1 MTKKRS
7 TKRALLLSALSLL
20 MCVSMLVGSTFA
32 WFTDSVTSAGNTII
46 SGKLDVDLIG
56 ADNLTVA
63 GRKLEFVD
71 KNGNILSDI
80 LWEPGCTYTLEP
92 VKVKNNG
99 NLWLKYEIVISGIE
113 GNAKLLEAIEWT
125 VEGAPLK
132 GTLAPETTT
141 EALKITGHMKE
152 EAGNEYQNQKLD
164 GISITVYATQVN
176 AESDSFGP
184 DYDKVAPRLV
194 WDGSVDTSWYD
205 ASATTY
211 ELNTPAK
218 LAGLAELV
226 NGGNSFKGKTIK
238 LGADMDLNN
247 LEWTEIG
254 TSSNKFS
261 GKILGNG
268 FTIYNLKVSGTKGV
282 GLIGFAYDAHIEGIH
297 IDGANVTGE
306 NSVGAVLGYGYLA
319 KDCLKNC
326 IVENALVFALAGA
339 KNEDGDKVGV
349 VAGWTSNGNIIGNKA
364 IDCEVYG
371 CRDIGGVVGYVNGEN
386 RAVEVSGNT
395 VEDVTVNVIKAEG
408 YDTNKLGT
416 NINNAVGRT
425 GTKVTVK
432 ENSGNIVK
440 EDNTVVASTNEDLK
454 AAAAAGGEVV
464 VVAGNYTFPSE
475 SLAADTTLNCAPGTV
490 FEGTS
495 KLNIKGATVVGAT
508 FSNPTG
514 TAADQTING
523 KFVDCVFEGKNGLRW
538 CYSGDT
544 VEFENC
550 VFSGSTYGVHFDGG
564 AKKVSFKNCTI
575 SGFNATAG
583 SIENI
588 TFEGCTFVG
597 NGKSAYNGINLW
609 GNGDFKDCT
618 FVFDGSTK
626 NEWIDLCGEEK
637 TATFTNCVVTNGTT
651 TKDIAEVVTKRNDNA
666 TIIVNG
672 SVVAHSVANLDDA
685 LAKGENAVLIEDMRF
700 SSSDTTANSGYG
712 ATGVSVMGGVLDGNG
727 HKLGI
732 NNWGTWD
739 AAVHTTGGTIKNL
752 TINSGMRGIFMGSAT
767 ADVKIDN
774 VTIDGTIYTFN
785 SDGGNKNYGV
795 YISNSTLNGWTS
807 HSDVHKEV
815 VYTNCSF
822 GEGQG
827 YAFCRPYGP
836 TQFIG
841 CDFAAGFQ
849 VDAVGAVTFE
859 NCTIGGVAL
868 TAENLKTLVVGGI
881 ANATVK

>member
-1 MTKKRS
+1 MAKTRS

-20 MCVSMLVGSTFA
+20 MCVSMLIGSTFA
-32 WFTDSVTSAGNTII
+32 WFTDEVTSSGNQIV
-46 SGKLDVDLIG
+46 SGKLDVDLIDANG
-56 ADNLTVA
+56 VS
-63 GRKLEFVD
+63 LENETLQFVD
-71 KNGNILSDI
+71 KDGKEILTQI

-92 VKVKNNG
+92 VRVKNNG

-113 GNAKLLEAIEWT
+113 GDAKLLEAIEWT
-125 VEGAPLK
+125 IMLGDNEVTLNDLK
-132 GTLAPETTT
+132 GYLEPEKTS
-141 EALKITGHMKE
+141 EALQIIGHMKE
-152 EAGNEYQNQKLD
+152 EAGNEYQNLTID

-184 DYDKVAPRLV
+184 DYDKDAVYADYYVTDNASLQNAIDQAKDGEEIALMNNIDLGGATTFSMRAVAAGKNFEFVVPAGKNVVLNLNGYNITRV
-194 WDGSVDTSWYD
+194 SANSDINGDGAF
-205 ASATTY
+205 ASADNQGVFQVKGSLTVVG
-211 ELNTPAK
+211 EGVISMQNTGDNMGWNA
-218 LAGLAELV
+218 LTAVFSVE
-226 NGGNSFKGKTIK
+226 GGNLTLGKDVTVVHRGGSDMAFAVDVNTS
-238 LGADMDLNN
+238 LGH
-247 LEWTEIG
+247 
-254 TSSNKFS
+254 TSLTVDGATLTSTYTGVRLFNFNATNKATVNVNS
-261 GKILGNG
+261 GKI
-268 FTIYNLKVSGTKGV
+268 SGDKRDIWRQST
-282 GLIGFAYDAHIEGIH
+282 
-297 IDGANVTGE
+297 GANEIKIADDIAYTE
-306 NSVGAVLGYGYLA
+306 A
-319 KDCLKNC
+319 
-326 IVENALVFALAGA
+326 
-339 KNEDGDKVGV
+339 DGIYSLEG
-349 VAGWTSNGNIIGNKA
+349 T
-364 IDCEVYG
+364 
-371 CRDIGGVVGYVNGEN
+371 
-386 RAVEVSGNT
+386 T
-395 VEDVTVNVIKAEG
+395 V
-408 YDTNKLGT
+408 GT
-416 NINNAVGRT
+416 NAG
-425 GTKVTVK
+425 
-432 ENSGNIVK
+432 
-440 EDNTVVASTNEDLK
+440 LK
-454 AAAAAGGEVV
+454 KALEAGEKDIEL
-464 VVAGNYTFPSE
+464 VAGNYTFPSA
-475 SLAADTTLNCAPGTV
+475 SLTADTTLNCAPGTV

-523 KFVDCVFEGKNGLRW
+523 KFVDCVFEGQNGLRW

-564 AKKVSFKNCTI
+564 AKKVTFKDCTI

-588 TFEGCTFVG
+588 TFDACTFVG

-618 FVFDGSTK
+618 FVFDGSTE
-626 NEWIDLCGEEK
+626 NEWIDLCGAEK
-637 TATFTNCVVTNGTT
+637 TATFTNCVVTDGTT
-651 TKDIAEVVTKRNDNA
+651 TKDIAEVVSKRNDNA

-685 LAKGENAVLIEDMRF
+685 LASGKNAVLIEDMRF
-700 SSSDTTANSGYG
+700 SSSDTKANSGYG
-712 ATGVSVMGGVLDGNG
+712 ATGVSVKGGVLDGNG

-868 TAENLKTLVVGGI
+868 TAENLSTLVTGGI